1 MVLILATWCPPSC
14 KDNGSWSCVWCP
26 SLFFSR
32 ALHVPAASWSSVSL
46 RGNPW
51 DDDLHHLA
59 SWRTRVNATTDMHP
73 SVCIV
78 KQDVSLADNTFR
90 NKPRGRA
97 SRGAKIYK
105 ADYALILH
113 RDSFPSCRRAE
124 AKGKAWCAGL
134 HSAGNKAEDKKGRSK
149 SKLEI
154 SWLAMRSRRTRR
166 SNQFTRID
174 SLELNYLKVWLY
186 MVGIIIPVFSSI
198 VIIIHL
204 CLLNSIRFYYT

>member
-1 MVLILATWCPPSC
+1 MPTVLQGQWLVVLRVVSVSFLP
-14 KDNGSWSCVWCP
+14 
-26 SLFFSR
+26 R
-32 ALHVPAASWSSVSL
+32 ALHVPAASWSGVSL

-59 SWRTRVNATTDMHP
+59 SWRTRVNATTAMHP

-78 KQDVSLADNTFR
+78 KQDVSLANNTFR

-124 AKGKAWCAGL
+124 AKGKAWRAGL

-154 SWLAMRSRRTRR
+154 SWLAMRSRWTRR
-166 SNQFTRID
+166 SNQFTGND
-174 SLELNYLKVWLY
+174 SLESNYVKIKSL
-186 MVGIIIPVFSSI
+186 IIRGWDNNYNFFFCYYYYIFMFI
-198 VIIIHL
+198 K
-204 CLLNSIRFYYT
+204 FY

>member
-1 MVLILATWCPPSC
+1 MPTVLQGQWLVVLRVVSVSFLP
-14 KDNGSWSCVWCP
+14 
-26 SLFFSR
+26 R
-32 ALHVPAASWSSVSL
+32 ALHVPAASWSGVSL

-59 SWRTRVNATTDMHP
+59 SWRTRVNATTAMHP

-124 AKGKAWCAGL
+124 AKGKAWRAGL

-166 SNQFTRID
+166 WNQFTGND
-174 SLELNYLKVWLY
+174 SLESNYVKIKSL
-186 MVGIIIPVFSSI
+186 IIRGWDNNYNFFFCYYYYIFMFI
-198 VIIIHL
+198 K
-204 CLLNSIRFYYT
+204 FY

>member
-1 MVLILATWCPPSC
+1 MPTVLQGQWLVVLRVVSVSFLP
-14 KDNGSWSCVWCP
+14 
-26 SLFFSR
+26 R
-32 ALHVPAASWSSVSL
+32 ALHVPAASWSGVSL

-59 SWRTRVNATTDMHP
+59 SWRTRVNATTAMHP

-78 KQDVSLADNTFR
+78 KQDVSLANNTFR

-124 AKGKAWCAGL
+124 AKGKAWRAGL

-166 SNQFTRID
+166 SNQFTGND
-174 SLELNYLKVWLY
+174 SLESNYVKIKSL
-186 MVGIIIPVFSSI
+186 IIRGWDNNYNFFFCYYYYIFMFI
-198 VIIIHL
+198 K
-204 CLLNSIRFYYT
+204 FY

>member
-1 MVLILATWCPPSC
+1 MPTVLQGQWLVVLRVVSVSFLP
-14 KDNGSWSCVWCP
+14 
-26 SLFFSR
+26 R
-32 ALHVPAASWSSVSL
+32 ALHVPAASWSGVSL

-59 SWRTRVNATTDMHP
+59 SWRTRVNATTAMHP

-124 AKGKAWCAGL
+124 AKGKAWRAGL

-154 SWLAMRSRRTRR
+154 SWLAMRSRWTRR
-166 SNQFTRID
+166 SNQFTGND
-174 SLELNYLKVWLY
+174 SLESNYVKIKSL
-186 MVGIIIPVFSSI
+186 IIRGWDNNYNFFFCYYYYIFMFI
-198 VIIIHL
+198 K
-204 CLLNSIRFYYT
+204 FY

>member
-1 MVLILATWCPPSC
+1 MSVSFLP
-14 KDNGSWSCVWCP
+14 
-26 SLFFSR
+26 R
-32 ALHVPAASWSSVSL
+32 ALHVPAASWSGVSL

-59 SWRTRVNATTDMHP
+59 SWRTRVNATTAMHP

-124 AKGKAWCAGL
+124 AKGKAWRAGL

-166 SNQFTRID
+166 SNQFTGND
-174 SLELNYLKVWLY
+174 SLESNYVKIKSL
-186 MVGIIIPVFSSI
+186 IIRGWDNNYNFFFCYYYYIFMFI
-198 VIIIHL
+198 K
-204 CLLNSIRFYYT
+204 FY